1 MDLLGLDACH
11 VYSFVPFLRIL
22 FTFMSLNS
30 LDGFTRWGTVVPYVS
45 HTFHHDDV
53 GRALV
58 HVSLDVMLRRA
69 LVGCTR
75 RGLQRNGCREAAWMG
90 RGMASD
96 GGLDSHEDF
105 QTKYKEANQDV
116 SESIR
121 KDVKDHRV
129 MVYMKGTPDAP
140 MCGFSNVVVQ
150 VLRAHGAEFGARNV
164 LEDPDLREGIKKY
177 TEWPTIPQ
185 VFIDGEFVGGADI
198 LINMHETGDL
208 DKVLGNTGT

>member
-1 MDLLGLDACH
+1 M
-11 VYSFVPFLRIL
+11 
-22 FTFMSLNS
+22 
-30 LDGFTRWGTVVPYVS
+30 
-45 HTFHHDDV
+45 
-53 GRALV
+53 
-58 HVSLDVMLRRA
+58 
-69 LVGCTR
+69 
-75 RGLQRNGCREAAWMG
+75 AAQ
-90 RGMASD
+90 
-96 GGLDSHEDF
+96 GGDDSHEDF
-105 QTKYKEANQDV
+105 QTQYKNTNQDV
-116 SESIR
+116 SESIQ
-121 KDVKDHRV
+121 KDVQDHRI

-208 DKVLGNTGT
+208 DQKLQRT

>member
-1 MDLLGLDACH
+1 M
-11 VYSFVPFLRIL
+11 
-22 FTFMSLNS
+22 
-30 LDGFTRWGTVVPYVS
+30 
-45 HTFHHDDV
+45 
-53 GRALV
+53 
-58 HVSLDVMLRRA
+58 
-69 LVGCTR
+69 
-75 RGLQRNGCREAAWMG
+75 AAQ
-90 RGMASD
+90 
-96 GGLDSHEDF
+96 GGDDSHEDF
-105 QTKYKEANQDV
+105 QTQYKNTNQDV
-116 SESIR
+116 SESIQ
-121 KDVKDHRV
+121 KDIQDHRI

-208 DKVLGNTGT
+208 DQKLQRT